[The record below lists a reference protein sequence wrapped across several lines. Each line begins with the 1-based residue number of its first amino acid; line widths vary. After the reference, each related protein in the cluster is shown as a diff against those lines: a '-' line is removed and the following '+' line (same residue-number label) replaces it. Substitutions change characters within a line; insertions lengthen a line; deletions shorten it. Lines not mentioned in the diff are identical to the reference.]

1 MLLYEPLR
9 VIQQLE
15 TWVRDIV
22 DTVLVIVKLV
32 VCIVLQ
38 VLSFFDSRA
47 ERIMLEQSVWDL
59 PMTQSNPK
67 FFPKSRDLPLSKR
80 YEAGTVLKNKPLL
93 FKFIFEWDTY
103 KVFPRGLLD
112 KFFSQ
117 FFTSAEIPEGKADPE
132 WKPISNRKKEK
143 SPSKGGG
150 GSSTASPE
158 GSSTP
163 GASSTPAA
171 TSTEAPA
178 TTDKSKGP
186 PGPETPK
193 SKGPPGPE
201 MPKSKS
207 KMKLKPTTTMS
218 PIKTS
223 TEEEEI
229 EYYDDAT
236 DEKTSRRKR
245 EALALVRS
253 KRERIDDRLME
264 YSLPETEIFRCEKR
278 GLEIIGWLVLDFF
291 KAWYHFFPFI
301 NKMYFRIG
309 EGVVKIIIEYV
320 RWFIWPDVIGLDV
333 AICYKVDAFFH
344 IKPPKLGPLCKGI
357 LKTVF
362 ELIMDVADLANEDLF
377 VEALDVIDFFAIS
390 HDNRITYHE
399 LDIYSN
405 VTHIKAADSVD
416 KVRFDGTARIDDF
429 YRDYASKIQCFE
441 KPLRMYDRDPET
453 KLLKRVKYEWCLAVS
468 FVPINIHHQTFLL
481 SFLVGFYTT
490 SKPIV
495 SN

>member
-1 MLLYEPLR
+1 MYEPLR
-9 VIQQLE
+9 VLQQLE
-15 TWVRDIV
+15 TWVRDII

-38 VLSFFDSRA
+38 VLSFVDSRA

-67 FFPKSRDLPLSKR
+67 FYPKSRDLPMSKR

-112 KFFSQ
+112 KFFSS
-117 FFTSAEIPEGKADPE
+117 FFSSGEIPEGKPDPE

-143 SPSKGGG
+143 APSKDGP
-150 GSSTASPE
+150 TPAPD

-171 TSTEAPA
+171 TSTAAPA
-178 TTDKSKGP
+178 TTDK
-186 PGPETPK
+186 PK
-193 SKGPPGPE
+193 SKAQPGPE
-201 MPKSKS
+201 MTPKPKG
-207 KMKLKPTTTMS
+207 KMRPRSTPKPTTTMS
-218 PIKTS
+218 PAKTT
-223 TEEEEI
+223 TEEEEV
-229 EYYDDAT
+229 EYYDDGT
-236 DEKTSRRKR
+236 EGSRRKR
-245 EALALVRS
+245 ESLPLLRA

-291 KAWYHFFPFI
+291 KAWYHFFPLI
-301 NKMYFRIG
+301 NKLYFRIG
-309 EGVVKIIIEYV
+309 EGVAKIIIEYV
-320 RWFIWPDVIGLDV
+320 RWFLWPDVIGLDV
-333 AICYKVDAFFH
+333 AICYKIDAFFH
-344 IKPPKLGPLCKGI
+344 VKPPMLGPLCKGV

-416 KVRFDGTARIDDF
+416 KVRFDGTARIDDY

-468 FVPINIHHQTFLL
+468 FILQQYITTFVYIECSIL
-481 SFLVGFYTT
+481 
-490 SKPIV
+490 
-495 SN
+495 